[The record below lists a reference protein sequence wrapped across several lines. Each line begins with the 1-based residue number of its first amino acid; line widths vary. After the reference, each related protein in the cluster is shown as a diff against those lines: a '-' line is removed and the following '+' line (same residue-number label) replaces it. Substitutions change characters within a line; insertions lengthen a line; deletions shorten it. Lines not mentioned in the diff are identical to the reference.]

1 MAKLYITPENQ
12 IQRLNGVF
20 LKVQELQ
27 NLPFTQLTTPLDPKS
42 WSVLEVIEHLNKSYL
57 LYYNKLEAALQ
68 NLPDTENDPSEFKAR
83 VWQKIVIEAQ
93 RPKNGVVKWKL
104 KTLKRFEPLL
114 DLSQLDQGDA
124 NKVFEDFNKL
134 HQHLKT
140 CILESRN
147 KELKKTKITSA
158 IGPIVLFYLPECYE
172 FLICHIER
180 HMVQIEGILSG
191 IHQ

>member
-83 VWQKIVIEAQ
+83 AWQKIVIEAQ
-93 RPKNGVVKWKL
+93 RPKNGVIKWKL

-114 DLSQLDQGDA
+114 DLSELDQGDA

-140 CILESRN
+140 CILKSRN

-180 HMVQIEGILSG
+180 HMVQIEGILAG
-191 IHQ
+191 NHQ